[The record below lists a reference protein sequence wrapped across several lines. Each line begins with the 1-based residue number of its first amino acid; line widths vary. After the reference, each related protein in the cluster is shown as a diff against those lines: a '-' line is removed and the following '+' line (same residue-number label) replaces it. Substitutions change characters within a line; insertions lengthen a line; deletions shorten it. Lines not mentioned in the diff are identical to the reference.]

1 MAAMTRRRIWLVLAL
16 GLALGLAVLWIAND
30 GRSGSAPPGRP
41 LLFAHRGVAQQFDH
55 SNLDA
60 RTCTARRMLP
70 PTNDFLENT
79 IPSMAASFAAGADVV
94 EIDIHPTTDGQ
105 FAVFHDWTLDC
116 RTDGH
121 GVTRTHA
128 MSELRRLDI
137 GYGYT
142 ADGGRS
148 FPFRGRGVGLM
159 PSLDDVLARF
169 PERSFLINIKS
180 NDPEEGRLL
189 AERLRRLPPARLRQ
203 LMVYGGDRPIETFR
217 QRLPGV
223 LTLSRRSEMD
233 CLTSYILTGWT
244 GRAPGACRDR
254 LVFVPINVAP
264 WLWGWPNRFL
274 GRMNAAGSRV
284 VALGPWSG
292 GGFSTGIDT
301 PRDLARLPRGF
312 SGGVLTN
319 EITLVAP
326 ALRRSSNR

>member
-1 MAAMTRRRIWLVLAL
+1 MSRRRRIWLIAAHL
-16 GLALGLAVLWIAND
+16 LAVAIIALWITND
-30 GRSGSAPPGRP
+30 GRSGTPPAGRP
-41 LLFAHRGVAQQFDH
+41 MLFAHRGVAQQFDRR
-55 SNLDA
+55 NLDA
-60 RTCTARRMLP
+60 QTCTATRMLP
-70 PTNDFLENT
+70 PTNPFLENT
-79 IPSMAASFAAGADVV
+79 IPSMEASFAAGADVV
-94 EIDIHPTTDGQ
+94 ELDIHPTTDGR

-128 MSELRRLDI
+128 MSDLRRLDV

-142 ADGGRS
+142 ADGGRT

-159 PSLDDVLARF
+159 PSLDEVLTRF
-169 PERSFLINIKS
+169 PDRAFLINIKS
-180 NDPEEGRLL
+180 NDPAEGRLL
-189 AERLRRLPPARLRQ
+189 AERLRFLPPARLRQ

-233 CLTSYILTGWT
+233 CLRSYILTGWT
-244 GRAPGACRDR
+244 GRAPEACRGR

-274 GRMNAAGSRV
+274 GRMNAVGSRV
-284 VALGPWSG
+284 VVLGPWTG
-292 GGFSTGIDT
+292 GEFSTGIDT
-301 PRDLARLPRGF
+301 PQDLARLPRGF

-326 ALRRSSNR
+326 ALRRSSSR